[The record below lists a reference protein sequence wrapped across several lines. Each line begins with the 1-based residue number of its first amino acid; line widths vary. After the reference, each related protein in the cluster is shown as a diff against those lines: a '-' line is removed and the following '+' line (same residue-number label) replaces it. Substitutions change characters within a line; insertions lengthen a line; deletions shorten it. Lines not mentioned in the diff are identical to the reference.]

1 MNLAPEE
8 KSSPDWPDPLDSQ
21 MKFPSKAEQ
30 GIPPKELLKEILP
43 KKLIHVIYNDRHVFV
58 VRNYFKFYMII
69 KL

>member
-21 MKFPSKAEQ
+21 MKFPSKAEH

-43 KKLIHVIYNDRHVFV
+43 KKLIHVIYND
-58 VRNYFKFYMII
+58 
-69 KL
+69 